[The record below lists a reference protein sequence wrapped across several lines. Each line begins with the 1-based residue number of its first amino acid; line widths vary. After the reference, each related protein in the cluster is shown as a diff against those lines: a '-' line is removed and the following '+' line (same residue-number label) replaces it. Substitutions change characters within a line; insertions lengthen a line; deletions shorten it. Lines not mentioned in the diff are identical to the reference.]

1 MKKTLLL
8 LGFIALKFFLQYI
21 LIDSGY
27 DLQRD
32 EYLHLDQGKHLA
44 WGYQSVPPVTSWI
57 SFLIALLGNGIF
69 WIKFF
74 PALFGALTILVVWKT
89 VEELNGG
96 MMALVISA
104 SGILFS
110 ALLRI
115 NTLYQPNS
123 LDILCWTSLFYLFI
137 KYLKTDNPKWMY
149 GCAAVFALGFLNKY
163 NIAFLVIGLAP
174 ALLLT
179 PQRKLFVKKELY
191 LAALLGL
198 VLIMPNL
205 IWQYQNNFP
214 VLYHMKQLTQLQLV
228 HVDRFNFLKTQILF
242 FIGSVPVILFALYAL
257 LTYKSF
263 QRYKVFFWSII
274 FTLGVFLWF
283 RAKDYYA
290 IGLYPVY
297 VAFGA
302 VYLQHISQTGWKR
315 WLVPVAFI
323 LPVLFFIP
331 MYGVVF
337 PNKTPEYI
345 MQHQEKYR
353 QLGMLRWE
361 DGRDHNLPQ
370 DFADMLGWHELAQ
383 KVDRAYAEIGEPNKT
398 LVLCDNYG
406 QAGAI
411 NFYSKK
417 GIEAVT
423 FNADYIDWF
432 DLSKEYAH
440 VIRVKEREE
449 RNEEMRETSPYFEK
463 SVIADSVTN
472 TFAREFGTT
481 IFSFR
486 RAKINVNKRIIAE
499 ISEVKGNR

>member
-1 MKKTLLL
+1 
-8 LGFIALKFFLQYI
+8 
-21 LIDSGY
+21 
-27 DLQRD
+27 
-32 EYLHLDQGKHLA
+32 
-44 WGYQSVPPVTSWI
+44 
-57 SFLIALLGNGIF
+57 
-69 WIKFF
+69 
-74 PALFGALTILVVWKT
+74 
-89 VEELNGG
+89 
-96 MMALVISA
+96 
-104 SGILFS
+104 
-110 ALLRI
+110 
-115 NTLYQPNS
+115 
-123 LDILCWTSLFYLFI
+123 
-137 KYLKTDNPKWMY
+137 MY

-486 RAKINVNKRIIAE
+486 GAKINVNKRIIAE